1 MDALLKL
8 LLAAGVIAVILD
20 AIITNVV
27 ASVRENR
34 AHQRELKGL
43 LRMLY
48 VEIEANRGEAE
59 LLLSAENPQEGYWT
73 NTVYKDDTWKEVRS
87 RLAQL
92 LPDADHF
99 DQLIVYYARNESQE
113 KGILRVIEIGS
124 SFKNPDNAFAKLNAE
139 LLEQQMDLAVDA
151 LEMIK
156 KYIPGTPVGRE
167 TVENANQEIKRL
179 QRELDSER
187 DRREQEQ

>member
-1 MDALLKL
+1 M
-8 LLAAGVIAVILD
+8 
-20 AIITNVV
+20 
-27 ASVRENR
+27 
-34 AHQRELKGL
+34 
-43 LRMLY
+43 
-48 VEIEANRGEAE
+48 
-59 LLLSAENPQEGYWT
+59 LLSAENPQVGYWT

-87 RLAQL
+87 GLAQL

-99 DQLIVYYARNESQE
+99 DHLTTYYARNESHE
-113 KGILRVIEIGS
+113 KGILRVIEMGS
-124 SFKNPDNAFAKLNAE
+124 SLYDPDNALAKLMAAQT
-139 LLEQQMDLAVDA
+139 EQQMDLAIAA

-167 TVENANQEIKRL
+167 TVGDAAQEIERL

>member
-1 MDALLKL
+1 MDAVLKG
-8 LLAAGVIAVILD
+8 LLAAGVLAVIVE

-27 ASVRENR
+27 ASVHGFR
-34 AHQRELKGL
+34 ARQRELKGL

-48 VEIEANRGEAE
+48 VEIETNRGEAE
-59 LLLSAENPQEGYWT
+59 LLLSAENPQAGYWT
-73 NTVYKDDTWKEVRS
+73 NTVYKNDTWKEVRS

-92 LPDADHF
+92 LPDAGHF
-99 DQLIVYYARNESQE
+99 DHLTTYYARNESHE
-113 KGILRVIEIGS
+113 KGILRVIEMGS
-124 SFKNPDNAFAKLNAE
+124 SLYDPDNALAKLMAAQT
-139 LLEQQMDLAVDA
+139 EQQMDLAIAA

-156 KYIPGTPVGRE
+156 KYIPGTPVRRE
-167 TVENANQEIKRL
+167 TVGDAAQEIERL